1 MESTS
6 VSSRFACYRA
16 RADIR
21 FREVPEMEFC
31 FVYVPARA
39 ELYRLNPAAW
49 FVFRMC
55 EGASD
60 AAIAAAYHAAL
71 QPDVTRSQSVEEVR
85 RAIASLLDMGI
96 IEQVPHPPQSSS
108 HTKRRV
114 RHGQEK

>member
-1 MESTS
+1 MESTF
-6 VSSRFACYRA
+6 VSSRVACYRA
-16 RADIR
+16 RPDIR
-21 FREVPEMEFC
+21 VREVPEMEFC

-60 AAIAAAYHAAL
+60 AAIASAYHAAL
-71 QPDVTRSQSVEEVR
+71 GPEVSKAESLEEVR
-85 RAIASLLDMGI
+85 RAIEGLLGMGI
-96 IEQVPHPPQSSS
+96 IEQVAHRPQSSS
-108 HTKRRV
+108 QPKRRV